1 VRGTRTSTSCAAR
14 AISPLWLSQ
23 LVSTFGDTLHYIA
36 LVVLVYQLTGQGVA
50 VAALVAAEI
59 LPVLLL
65 GPVAGV
71 VIDRFS
77 RKAVL
82 IWSDL
87 IRAVLVLSLL
97 WPHGAWHAYLVAAGL
112 AAGNTF
118 FNPTVQAVIP
128 ALTTEEQRLAANSVA
143 WSTGRLV
150 QILASAVAGGLIG
163 IFGTRVAFGLNAA
176 TFLVS
181 ALFIAQLRIP
191 AHAGQL
197 GEGTKRGLESFFR
210 DAREGLRFARHDPFV
225 SRLLLVQSL
234 ASCAVGATGAMLVVL
249 AEEHLRLPPAGF
261 AWLIGAIGVG
271 ALIGPLI
278 PNTLATDY
286 RDARWLFVPYVIRGI
301 GDVLLAIVT
310 TLPLALLILFVY
322 GLNTSTG
329 MVVFSSTVQG
339 AVPDAVRGR
348 VFTLLD
354 VSWNAMRL
362 LSLAIGG
369 LVVDTLGIRSLFWGA
384 VHSLRSPG
392 CLAWCCL
399 TPMPCGRIPRRR
411 RPPDQGCSVSSCGR
425 HFLPPFPPPSS
436 PATRRAI
443 STAAPARG
451 E

>member
-1 VRGTRTSTSCAAR
+1 VAGTETAGPTIRSRLGRVGDDYLDVVRSPRYF
-14 AISPLWLSQ
+14 PLWLGQ
-23 LVSTFGDTLHYIA
+23 LVSNFGDTLHYIA
-36 LVVLVYQLTGQGVA
+36 LVVLVFHLTGQGVA
-50 VAALVAAEI
+50 VAALVTAEI
-59 LPVLLL
+59 LPVLFL

-82 IWSDL
+82 IGSDL
-87 IRAVLVLSLL
+87 VRALLVLTLL
-97 WPHGAWHAYLVAAGL
+97 WPQGAWHAYLVAAGL
-112 AAGNTF
+112 AAGTTF

-150 QILASAVAGGLIG
+150 QIVASAVAGGLIAF
-163 IFGTRVAFGLNAA
+163 FGTRVVFGLNAA

-181 ALFIAQLRIP
+181 ALLIAQLRIP
-191 AHAGQL
+191 AHAGQI
-197 GEGTKRGLESFFR
+197 GEGAKRGLESFIR
-210 DAREGLRFARHDPFV
+210 DARAGLNFARNDRFV

-234 ASCAVGATGAMLVVL
+234 ASFAVGATGAMLVVL
-249 AEEHLRLPPAGF
+249 SEQHLGLPPAGF

-271 ALIGPLI
+271 ALVGPLI

-310 TLPLALLILFVY
+310 PLPLAMLILFVY

-339 AVPDAVRGR
+339 AVPDGVRGR

-369 LVVDTLGIRSLFWGA
+369 LVVDTLGIGPLFWGGGT
-384 VHSLRSPG
+384 L
-392 CLAWCCL
+392 LAL
-399 TPMPCGRIPRRR
+399 AGVLGLVLLGSYDFRQEPTE
-411 RPPDQGCSVSSCGR
+411 
-425 HFLPPFPPPSS
+425 
-436 PATRRAI
+436 RAH
-443 STAAPARG
+443 
-451 E
+451 